1 MKFYQLDNFF
11 TEEENK
17 TIDSILYDAHFPV
30 FYYKNQ
36 VIGDGIPFFSHV
48 LINKDTHE
56 INSSYTNFFLM
67 IAYKFVAKVS
77 KIEPKK
83 FLRGNINLTLP
94 FKGKPKL
101 HVDHEKPHYQIIM
114 YLNDASGTTDI
125 YKGKKLFK
133 KVNPKKGRIIM
144 FNKQPHLANSPIGK
158 DELRAV
164 CVMTFNTN
172 D

>member
-1 MKFYQLDNFF
+1 MNFYQEDNCF
-11 TEEENK
+11 TKQENK
-17 TIDSILYDAHFPV
+17 IIDEILYSKEFPV
-30 FYYKNQ
+30 FYYKDQ

-48 LINKDTHE
+48 LITKDTHE
-56 INSSYTNFFLM
+56 INSNYANFFLG
-67 IAYKFVAKVS
+67 IAYRYISKVS
-77 KIEPKK
+77 KLEPKQ

-101 HVDHEKPHYQIIM
+101 HVDHEEPHYQIIM
-114 YLNDASGTTDI
+114 YLNNASGTTDI
-125 YKGKKLFK
+125 YKDKKLFK

-144 FNKQPHLANSPIGK
+144 FDKQFHLANSPTGK

>member
-1 MKFYQLDNFF
+1 MNFYQKDNFF
-11 TEEENK
+11 TEQESK
-17 TIDSILYDAHFPV
+17 TIDSIIHDAHFPV

-48 LINKDTHE
+48 LITKDTHE
-56 INSSYTNFFLM
+56 INSDYSNFFLG
-67 IAYKFVAKVS
+67 IAYSYISKVS
-77 KIEPKK
+77 KLEPKQ

-94 FKGKPKL
+94 FSGKPKL
-101 HVDHEKPHYQIIM
+101 HVDHDEPHYQIIM

-133 KVNPKKGRIIM
+133 KVSPKKGRIIM
-144 FNKQPHLANSPIGK
+144 FDKQNHLANSPIGK

-164 CVMTFNTN
+164 CVITFNTN
-172 D
+172 K